1 MYAKGSQ
8 SDFAV
13 IAGAQRF
20 FDAGLAIGE
29 QAGEQ
34 QARLHLRAGYGHLV
48 VDGFQSSA
56 GNAQR
61 RLAFLRCD
69 LRAHLRERLD
79 DALHGAAG
87 ERFVADHLTGEF
99 LSGNDTAQHAHG

>member
-1 MYAKGSQ
+1 MSRLGIVSCEPGKSAAAQRKNAALEMSPGMRASRPRQALASANANYTSLSGALALELYAKGSQ

-48 VDGFQSSA
+48 VDGF
-56 GNAQR
+56 
-61 RLAFLRCD
+61 
-69 LRAHLRERLD
+69 
-79 DALHGAAG
+79 
-87 ERFVADHLTGEF
+87 
-99 LSGNDTAQHAHG
+99 